1 MRILKNNSHTKVRI
15 ESDFEFNEKVRI
27 IPLKVE
33 GTIESFWLKKGN
45 ELKIEVRYFLK
56 DEIKYDYFYGDELE
70 VIKEVRTGFSISG

>member
-1 MRILKNNSHTKVRI
+1 MKTLKNKKIKI

-33 GTIESFWLKKGN
+33 GTIESFWLKKGD

-70 VIKEVRTGFSISG
+70 VLKEVKTGFSISD

>member
-1 MRILKNNSHTKVRI
+1 MRTLKNNSQDKIKI
-15 ESDFEFNEKVRI
+15 ETDFDFNEKVI
-27 IPLKVE
+27 IKPLKVE

-70 VIKEVRTGFSISG
+70 VLKEVKTGF